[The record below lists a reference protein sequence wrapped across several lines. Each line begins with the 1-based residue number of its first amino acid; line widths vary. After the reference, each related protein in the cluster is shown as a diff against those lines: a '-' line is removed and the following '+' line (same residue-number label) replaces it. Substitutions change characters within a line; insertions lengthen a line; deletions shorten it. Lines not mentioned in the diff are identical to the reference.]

1 MATTQT
7 VSVTYT
13 GAEAPF
19 VDRIYRSRLTFDPGQ
34 TREVPADL
42 AAKFLR
48 HQDVFQPAG
57 QKDDTAKPK
66 KAAEKPAGQKDDT
79 AKPKKAAEKPAGQKD
94 DTAEKLESAKKAEE
108 ERRAKENARFELHQQ
123 IDKMDKQAL
132 RDYAKEKFGHAFVG
146 NVGEAKMRDQVK
158 GLIDQFGAP

>member
-1 MATTQT
+1 MALTQT

-13 GAEAPF
+13 GSETPF
-19 VDRIYRSRLTFDPGQ
+19 VDRVYRSRLTFDPGQ

-57 QKDDTAKPK
+57 QKDDAAKPK
-66 KAAEKPAGQKDDT
+66 KDAQ
-79 AKPKKAAEKPAGQKD
+79 KPAGQKD
-94 DTAEKLESAKKAEE
+94 DTAEKLEAAKKDEE

-123 IDKMDKQAL
+123 LDKMDKQAL
-132 RDYAKEKFGHAFVG
+132 RDWAKVKFQQEFPG
-146 NVGEAKMRDQVK
+146 NLGEANLRDRVK
-158 GLIDQFGAP
+158 GLVDQYGAP

>member
-1 MATTQT
+1 MALTQT

-13 GAEAPF
+13 GSETPF
-19 VDRIYRSRLTFDPGQ
+19 VDRVYRSRLTFDPGQ

-66 KAAEKPAGQKDDT
+66 KDAQ
-79 AKPKKAAEKPAGQKD
+79 KPAGQKD
-94 DTAEKLESAKKAEE
+94 DTAEKLEAAKKDEE

-123 IDKMDKQAL
+123 LDKMDKQAL
-132 RDYAKEKFGHAFVG
+132 RDWAKVKFQQEFPG
-146 NVGEAKMRDQVK
+146 NLGEANLRDRVK
-158 GLIDQFGAP
+158 GLVDQYGAP

>member
-1 MATTQT
+1 MGAAQT
-7 VSVTYT
+7 IGVTYT
-13 GAEAPF
+13 GGERPF
-19 VDRIYRSRLTFDPGQ
+19 VDRIYRSRLSFEPGQ
-34 TREVPADL
+34 TRELPADL

-57 QKDDTAKPK
+57 QKDDTATPK
-66 KAAEKPAGQKDDT
+66 KDAQKPAGQKDDT
-79 AKPKKAAEKPAGQKD
+79 D
-94 DTAEKLESAKKAEE
+94 EKLEAAKKAEE

-132 RDYAKEKFGHAFVG
+132 RDYAKEKFGHGFVG
-146 NVGEAKMRDQVK
+146 NVGEAKMREQVK